1 MAGIVDYVASGFQ
14 ILCCLNGIAGQL
26 AMNVYKKIRQKGNE
40 MTVQEKVVQ
49 LLLNSGMSPKEA
61 IALLEK
67 AKSEMP
73 QMKDRWQHNTEDYLP
88 SSLEGIAMAVKGY
101 ANGQ

>member
-1 MAGIVDYVASGFQ
+1 LQLAGIVDYVASGFQ

-49 LLLNSGMSPKEA
+49 LLLNSGMSPKET

-73 QMKDRWQHNTEDYLP
+73 QMKNRWQDNIEGYLP
-88 SSLEGIAMAVKGY
+88 FSLAAIVLAVKGY
-101 ANGQ
+101 QG